1 MAPDLLRADLAVD
14 VVVPAHDEVAVLAA
28 TVRTL
33 HRHLTGHLT
42 GPWQLTIAENASTD
56 GTAEEADRLAEQ
68 LPDVRVVHVPAAGRG
83 GALRAAWTTS
93 TAAIVSY
100 MDADLSTDLDSL
112 VPLLDA
118 VASGRADVAIG
129 SRLVAG
135 AAVDRRRG
143 REVISRT
150 YNVIVRT
157 LLGARFHDAQ
167 CGFKALRRDTAMGLL
182 PQVHDDGWFFD
193 TELLL
198 LAQRRGLRIEEVPVR
213 WIDDPHSSVRIVPT
227 ALADLRGVA
236 RLARTGRSTS

>member
-14 VVVPAHDEVAVLAA
+14 IVVPAHDEVAVLEA
-28 TVRTL
+28 TIRTL
-33 HRHLTGHLT
+33 HRHMGSRLA

-56 GTAEEADRLAEQ
+56 GTVEEADRLAAQ
-68 LPDVRVVHVPAAGRG
+68 LPDVRVVHLPAAGRG

-93 TAAIVSY
+93 TADVVAY
-100 MDADLSTDLDSL
+100 MDADLSTDLDGL

-129 SRLVAG
+129 SRLVPG
-135 AAVDRRRG
+135 AAVDRRAG

-150 YNVIVRT
+150 YNAIVRT
-157 LLGARFHDAQ
+157 LLGAGFHDAQ
-167 CGFKALRRDTAMGLL
+167 CGFKALRLATAVELL
-182 PQVHDDGWFFD
+182 PLVRDDGWFFD

-213 WIDDPHSSVRIVPT
+213 WVDDPHSSVRIVPT

-236 RLARTGRSTS
+236 RLARTGRSAP